1 MCCSIKVL
9 VRIVRKIM
17 KSNRVAVGGYIQR
30 LRETR
35 GMTVT
40 QLAAALETTEGQIRN
55 IEKGRVDTRS
65 SMLINLC
72 DYLQGSLDDIAQ
84 LMLSE
89 TATPEYGAK
98 IAERWIA
105 QRGQQPPGKRAA
117 ESRAPYVVNGQN
129 ASVN

>member
-1 MCCSIKVL
+1 MATKVNL
-9 VRIVRKIM
+9 
-17 KSNRVAVGGYIQR
+17 VAVGSYLR
-30 LRETR
+30 KLREHQ
-35 GMTVT
+35 GMSVT
-40 QLAAALETTEGQIRN
+40 KVAGILDTSEAQIRK
-55 IEKGRVDTRS
+55 IERGSVDTRG
-65 SMLINLC
+65 SMLINYCELV
-72 DYLQGSLDDIAQ
+72 DGNLDDIAQ

>member
-1 MCCSIKVL
+1 
-9 VRIVRKIM
+9 
-17 KSNRVAVGGYIQR
+17 
-30 LRETR
+30 
-35 GMTVT
+35 
-40 QLAAALETTEGQIRN
+40 
-55 IEKGRVDTRS
+55 
-65 SMLINLC
+65 MLINLC

-105 QRGQQPPGKRAA
+105 RGQQPPGKRAA